1 VSSIVGSTP
10 SIGQTDAVLQSRLK
24 AAQDTPNSALAV
36 CLVYVQVV
44 YSLCT
49 PCVAHNYTVFALGH
63 TRYTSS
69 MTTDQIILFSL
80 FGAVFGLLLWGR
92 FRYDLVAFSAL
103 LGGVVLGV
111 VPTKDAFS
119 GFGHPAT
126 IIVALVL
133 VVSAGL
139 VRSGAVY
146 LITRTLV
153 DASRSLG
160 AHIAIMGAIGGV
172 LSAFMNNV
180 AALALLMPVD
190 IQTARKAGRAPG
202 LSLMPLSFATILG
215 GMATLIGTP
224 PNIIIASIREETLG
238 EPFKMFDFAPVGIVT
253 AIAGL
258 LFVAFIGWRLIPAQD
273 SKQAGATLESYTD
286 YLAELTVPTDSK
298 HIGKRVSELY
308 EIAEKNDVAILGL
321 IRKGKTQYG
330 TAKNNILQGQDT
342 LVIQAAPE
350 ALDEFRAALNLDFT
364 DTKREEFLSGASE
377 GLTVIEVVATESS
390 RITGKTAEAIGL
402 AWRQRTVLMGLS
414 RKGKTVKSR
423 MRKTVIEAGDILLL
437 LAPQDAAND
446 VIEWLGCLP
455 LADRGVAVTENSKVW
470 LAIGLFAG
478 AVALASFGIVYL
490 PIALGLVVVA
500 YVLAKIVPLSEL
512 YTHIEWPVVVLLG
525 SMIPLG
531 AALETSGGT
540 ELISGALLDLTG
552 ELAPWMILTVLM
564 VVTMTLSDV
573 LNNTATTIVAAP
585 IAIQMAQSLDV
596 SPDPFLM
603 AVAVAASSAYLTPIG
618 HKNNT
623 LILGP
628 GGYSF
633 GDYWRM
639 GLPLEILIVA
649 VSVPA
654 ILVFWPL

>member
-1 VSSIVGSTP
+1 
-10 SIGQTDAVLQSRLK
+10 
-24 AAQDTPNSALAV
+24 
-36 CLVYVQVV
+36 
-44 YSLCT
+44 
-49 PCVAHNYTVFALGH
+49 
-63 TRYTSS
+63 
-69 MTTDQIILFSL
+69 MTQDQIILFSL

-92 FRYDLVAFSAL
+92 FRYDIVAFSAL
-103 LGGVVLGV
+103 MVGVVLGV
-111 VPTKDAFS
+111 VDSKNAFD

-126 IIVALVL
+126 LVVALVL

-139 VRSGAVY
+139 VRSGAVL

-160 AHIAIMGAIGGV
+160 AHITLMGAVGGI

-190 IQTARKAGRAPG
+190 IQTARKAGRQPG

-215 GMATLIGTP
+215 GMVTLIGTP
-224 PNIIIASIREETLG
+224 PNIIIAAIREESLG
-238 EPFKMFDFAPVGIVT
+238 APFKMFDFAPVGGIA

-258 LFVAFIGWRLIPAQD
+258 IFVALIGWRMIPTRED
-273 SKQAGATLESYTD
+273 GALKAEDLSAYI
-286 YLAELTVPTDSK
+286 AELVVPEKSK
-298 HIGKRVSELY
+298 HIGKRLAEL
-308 EIAEKNDVAILGL
+308 EDVADKSDVAILGL
-321 IRKGKTQYG
+321 IRDGKRRYG
-330 TAKNNILQGQDT
+330 QSRNVALQAGDA
-342 LVIQAAPE
+342 LVLEAVPD
-350 ALDEFRAALNLDFT
+350 ALDEFRSTLDLRVA
-364 DTKREEFLSGASE
+364 DAEREERLMAGGE
-377 GLTVIEVVATESS
+377 GVEIIEVVVRENS
-390 RITGKTAEAIGL
+390 RLDGRTAQAVGL
-402 AWRQRTVLMGLS
+402 AWRQRTVLLGIS
-414 RKGKTVKSR
+414 RQG
-423 MRKTVIEAGDILLL
+423 RKITQRLRRTELAAGDILLL
-437 LAPQDAAND
+437 LVPRDMGD
-446 VIEWLGCLP
+446 HVTDWLGVLP
-455 LADRGVAVTENSKVW
+455 LADRGLAVTENSKVW

-478 AVALASFGIVYL
+478 AVVAASFGLIYL

-540 ELISGALLDLTG
+540 ELIAGALIGWTEGLP
-552 ELAPWMILTVLM
+552 AWAVLTVLM

-585 IAIQMAQSLDV
+585 VGIQMAQTLGV

-603 AVAVAASSAYLTPIG
+603 AVAVAASSAFLTPIG

-639 GLPLEILIVA
+639 GLPLEIIIVG
-649 VSVPA
+649 VSIPA

>member
-1 VSSIVGSTP
+1 MS
-10 SIGQTDAVLQSRLK
+10 
-24 AAQDTPNSALAV
+24 
-36 CLVYVQVV
+36 
-44 YSLCT
+44 
-49 PCVAHNYTVFALGH
+49 
-63 TRYTSS
+63 
-69 MTTDQIILFSL
+69 TDQIILFSL

-92 FRYDLVAFSAL
+92 FRYDIVAFTAL
-103 LGGVVLGV
+103 MVGVVLGV
-111 VPTKDAFS
+111 VPEKDAFS

-126 IIVALVL
+126 LVVALVL

-139 VRSGAVY
+139 VRSGAVF

-160 AHIAIMGAIGGV
+160 AHITLMGAIGGV

-190 IQTARKAGRAPG
+190 VQTARKAGRSPG

-215 GMATLIGTP
+215 GMVTLIGTP
-224 PNIIIASIREETLG
+224 PNIIIAAIREESLG
-238 EPFKMFDFAPVGIVT
+238 APFKMFDFAPVGGVA

-258 LFVAFIGWRLIPAQD
+258 TFVALIGWRLIPARDEESTASEDLAQYIAELTIPED
-273 SKQAGATLESYTD
+273 NKQIGKR
-286 YLAELTVPTDSK
+286 LAELET
-298 HIGKRVSELY
+298 E
-308 EIAEKNDVAILGL
+308 AEKTDVAILGL
-321 IRKGKTQYG
+321 IRDGKRVYG
-330 TAKNNILQGQDT
+330 QARNTILKANDA
-342 LVIQAAPE
+342 LVLEATPD
-350 ALDEFRAALNLDFT
+350 ALDEFRTALSLALS
-364 DTKREEFLSGASE
+364 DTKRTEHLNAAGE
-377 GLTVIEVVATESS
+377 GVEIIEVVVTETS
-390 RITGKTAEAIGL
+390 RLVGRSAQMVGL
-402 AWRQRTVLMGLS
+402 AWRQSAVLMGIS
-414 RKGKTVKSR
+414 RRGTRISNQI
-423 MRKTVIEAGDILLL
+423 RKTPIQAGDILLL
-437 LAPQDAAND
+437 LVPRSKGPD
-446 VIEWLGCLP
+446 VTEWLGCLP
-455 LADRGVAVTENSKVW
+455 LADRGLAVTENSKVW

-478 AVALASFGIVYL
+478 AVIAASFGLIYL
-490 PIALGLVVVA
+490 PVALGLVVIA
-500 YVLAKIVPLSEL
+500 YVLTRIVPLSEL

-540 ELISGALLDLTG
+540 ELISGALLSWTAGMPAWAVLTI
-552 ELAPWMILTVLM
+552 LMI
-564 VVTMTLSDV
+564 VTMTLSDV

-585 IAIQMAQSLDV
+585 VAIQMALSLEV

-603 AVAVAASSAYLTPIG
+603 AVAVAASSAFLTPIG

-639 GLPLEILIVA
+639 GLPLEIIVVA
-649 VSVPA
+649 VSIPA

>member
-1 VSSIVGSTP
+1 
-10 SIGQTDAVLQSRLK
+10 
-24 AAQDTPNSALAV
+24 
-36 CLVYVQVV
+36 
-44 YSLCT
+44 
-49 PCVAHNYTVFALGH
+49 
-63 TRYTSS
+63 
-69 MTTDQIILFSL
+69 MTQDQIILFTL
-80 FGAVFGLLLWGR
+80 FAAVFGMLLWGR

-103 LGGVVLGV
+103 MIAVVLGV
-111 VPTKDAFS
+111 VDSKSAFD

-126 IIVALVL
+126 LVVALVL

-139 VRSGAVY
+139 VRSGAVL

-160 AHIAIMGAIGGV
+160 AHITLMGMIGGV

-190 IQTARKAGRAPG
+190 IQTARKAGRNPG

-215 GMATLIGTP
+215 GMVTLIGTP
-224 PNIIIASIREETLG
+224 PNIIIASIRQESLG
-238 EPFKMFDFAPVGIVT
+238 EPFSMFDFAPVGGIA

-258 LFVAFIGWRLIPAQD
+258 AFVALVGWRLIPPRDDAALKPEDLSQ
-273 SKQAGATLESYTD
+273 
-286 YLAELTVPTDSK
+286 YLAELTVPKDSPL
-298 HIGKRVSELY
+298 IGKRLGELQ
-308 EIAEKNDVAILGL
+308 ETADKSDVAILGL
-321 IRKGKTQYG
+321 VRDGARLYG
-330 TAKNNILQGQDT
+330 QSRSVALRAGDA
-342 LVIQAAPE
+342 LVLEARPD
-350 ALDEFRAALNLDFT
+350 ALDEFRSTLNLQVAD
-364 DTKREEFLSGASE
+364 KGREDLLNASGE
-377 GLTVIEVVATESS
+377 GVEIIEVVVPNDS
-390 RITGKTAEAIGL
+390 RLIGRSAQSIGL
-402 AWRQRTVLMGLS
+402 SWRQRTVLLGIS
-414 RKGKTVKSR
+414 RRGNRITSQL
-423 MRKTVIEAGDILLL
+423 RKTEIETGDILLL
-437 LAPQDAAND
+437 LVPRDTSAH
-446 VIEWLGCLP
+446 VVEWLGVLP
-455 LADRGVAVTENSKVW
+455 LADRGLAVTENSKVW

-478 AVALASFGIVYL
+478 AVTAASFGLIYL
-490 PIALGLVVVA
+490 PIALGLVVVC
-500 YVLAKIVPLSEL
+500 YVLAKIIPLSEL

-540 ELISGALLDLTG
+540 ELIAGALVGLTDG
-552 ELAPWMILTVLM
+552 WPAWMVLTVLM

-585 IAIQMAQSLDV
+585 VGIQMAQTLGV

-603 AVAVAASSAYLTPIG
+603 AVAVAASSAFLTPIG

-639 GLPLEILIVA
+639 GLPLEIIVVA
-649 VSVPA
+649 VSIPA